1 MLPHAFQ
8 VAAEEAVDFR
18 LAAPRLHVLRI
29 ARRIAVGEP
38 LGENLIKHGITFEQV
53 RVMRFL
59 DSYSSDNPANQKDV
73 EIMFELKRSSVTNIL
88 QNMEKNGLVTRS
100 GDALDGR
107 MKKVWLTEKG
117 KDLYLHLR
125 SYLVKLEEVIV
136 QGMTEEEKDMFRLLL
151 KKSIQNVETF
161 MK

>member
-1 MLPHAFQ
+1 MDIGKAMCNKGRPEDYGYHIQKLGKNIKY
-8 VAAEEAVDFR
+8 
-18 LAAPRLHVLRI
+18 LAD
-29 ARRIAVGEP
+29 
-38 LGENLIKHGITFEQV
+38 ENLIKHGITFEQV

>member
-1 MLPHAFQ
+1 MDMCNKGRPEDYGYHIQKLGKNIKY
-8 VAAEEAVDFR
+8 
-18 LAAPRLHVLRI
+18 LAD
-29 ARRIAVGEP
+29 
-38 LGENLIKHGITFEQV
+38 ENLVKHGITFEQV

-59 DSYSSDNPANQKDV
+59 DSYSSDNAANQKDV

-107 MKKVWLTEKG
+107 IKKVWLTDKG
-117 KDLYLHLR
+117 KDLYRHLR
-125 SYLVKLEEVIV
+125 SYLVTLEEVIV
-136 QGMTEEEKDMFRLLL
+136 QGMTEDEKEMFRLLL

>member
-1 MLPHAFQ
+1 MCNKGRPEDYGYHIQKLGKNIKY
-8 VAAEEAVDFR
+8 
-18 LAAPRLHVLRI
+18 LAD
-29 ARRIAVGEP
+29 
-38 LGENLIKHGITFEQV
+38 ENLIKHGITFEQV

-59 DSYSSDNPANQKDV
+59 DGYSCDNPANQKDV

-88 QNMEKNGLVTRS
+88 QNMEKHGLVTRS
-100 GDALDGR
+100 GDVLDGR
-107 MKKVWLTEKG
+107 IKKVWLTEKG
-117 KDLYLHLR
+117 KELYLHLR
-125 SYLVKLEEVIV
+125 SYLVMLEEVIV

>member
-1 MLPHAFQ
+1 MCNKGRPEDYGYHIQKLGKNIKY
-8 VAAEEAVDFR
+8 
-18 LAAPRLHVLRI
+18 LAD
-29 ARRIAVGEP
+29 
-38 LGENLIKHGITFEQV
+38 ENLIKHGITFEQV

-59 DSYSSDNPANQKDV
+59 DGYSSDNPANQKDV

-88 QNMEKNGLVTRS
+88 QNMEKHGLVTRS
-100 GDALDGR
+100 GDVLDGR
-107 MKKVWLTEKG
+107 IKKVWLTEKG
-117 KDLYLHLR
+117 KELYLHLR
-125 SYLVKLEEVIV
+125 SYLVMLEEVIV